1 MAEKTFIIAYFN
13 IFSQNT
19 FFFYQPNGDLYS
31 LLAWENFRLT
41 TELGRSRLIRDRLI
55 KPPLLMSSECK
66 CASLI
71 LNRKVVGFS
80 DGHFDAYFNLA
91 SRHFEF
97 WSLGDASSDL
107 VVAFAVHRRTEV
119 LKNESISTRA
129 CSWEK

>member
-1 MAEKTFIIAYFN
+1 MGKFPANDEAG
-13 IFSQNT
+13 
-19 FFFYQPNGDLYS
+19 PVG
-31 LLAWENFRLT
+31 
-41 TELGRSRLIRDRLI
+41 LIRDRLI

-119 LKNESISTRA
+119 LKNESISTRP
-129 CSWEK
+129 CSLEK